1 MDDISTSSLFILLGV
16 LILLSA
22 YFSSS
27 ETGMMSINRYRL
39 KHLEN
44 EGHKGAIRV
53 RKLIDRPDRLIGLIL
68 IGNNLVNIGATTVAT
83 IISVRLYGDVWG
95 PVVVTVGL
103 TLVILIFAEV
113 TPKTLAAL
121 YPEKVS
127 FTSSFILVPLMTLFY
142 PAVWFINSITNGI
155 LALLRISP
163 LNDDGQNLSREELRT
178 VVYEAGAM
186 IPKKHQDMLVGILDL
201 EKVTAEDIM
210 VPRSDIVGID
220 INDDWKD
227 IQRQLVN
234 AQHTRVLLYRDSIDD
249 AVGFVHVR
257 DALRLLSKD
266 QFTKASLLRA
276 VREIYFT
283 PESTPLHTLMYKFQA
298 AKERIGL
305 VVDEYG
311 DIQGL
316 VTLEDILEEIIG
328 DFTTSFLPDHSKE
341 ANLQQDGSVLI
352 DGSVNVRE
360 LNKELDWNFPTEGPK
375 TLNGLILEY
384 LEDIP
389 QANISL
395 RLAGYP
401 IEIVEMKDN
410 MVKTVRVMPRLYRPE
425 GNVTS
430 RDVSSLS
437 G

>member
-1 MDDISTSSLFILLGV
+1 LEDITTSSLFIILGV

-44 EGHKGAIRV
+44 EGHKGALRV
-53 RKLIDRPDRLIGLIL
+53 QKLLQRPDRLIGLIL
-68 IGNNLVNIGATTVAT
+68 IGNNLVNIAASSIAT
-83 IISVRLYGDVWG
+83 IICMRLFGHLGLGVA
-95 PVVVTVGL
+95 TAITTLSL

-121 YPEKVS
+121 YPEKIS
-127 FTSSFILVPLMTLFY
+127 FPSSLILLPLLTLLY
-142 PAVWFINSITNGI
+142 PFVYLVNGI
-155 LALLRISP
+155 CNGLLALMRVRP
-163 LNDDGQNLSREELRT
+163 AGGGDDSNSLSREELRT
-178 VVYEAGAM
+178 VVHEAGAM

-210 VPRSDIVGID
+210 VPRSDIMAID
-220 INDDWKD
+220 INDEWKD
-227 IQRQLVN
+227 IQKQLVN
-234 AQHTRVLLYRDSIDD
+234 AQHTRVLVYRDSIDD

-341 ANLQQDGSVLI
+341 ANLQQDGSVLL
-352 DGSVNVRE
+352 DGSVNIRE
-360 LNKELDWNFPTEGPK
+360 LNKELDWQFPTEGPK

-389 QANISL
+389 EANISL

-401 IEIVEMKDN
+401 IEVLEMKDN
-410 MVKTVRVMPRLYRPE
+410 MVKTVRVIPEFYRDE
-425 GNVTS
+425 EMN
-430 RDVSSLS
+430 SSE
-437 G
+437 

>member
-1 MDDISTSSLFILLGV
+1 LEDIATSSLFIILGV

-44 EGHKGAIRV
+44 EGHKGALRV
-53 RKLIDRPDRLIGLIL
+53 QKLLQRPDRLIGLIL
-68 IGNNLVNIGATTVAT
+68 IGNNLVNIAAASIAT
-83 IISVRLYGDVWG
+83 IVCLRLFGDVWG
-95 PVVVTVGL
+95 LAIANFGL
-103 TLVILIFAEV
+103 TFVILIFAEV

-121 YPEKVS
+121 YPEKIS
-127 FTSSFILVPLMTLFY
+127 FPSSVILLPLMVILY
-142 PAVWFINSITNGI
+142 PFVYLINGICNGI
-155 LALLRISP
+155 LAIFRIKP
-163 LNDDGQNLSREELRT
+163 VNDDGKSLNREELRT
-178 VVYEAGAM
+178 VVHEAGAM
-186 IPKKHQDMLVGILDL
+186 IPKKHQEMLVGILDL

-210 VPRSDIVGID
+210 VPRSDIVAID
-220 INDDWKD
+220 INDEWKD
-227 IQRQLVN
+227 IQKQLVN

-249 AVGFVHVR
+249 AVGFVHLR
-257 DALRLLSKD
+257 DALRLLAKD
-266 QFTKASLLRA
+266 QFSKATLLRA

-341 ANLQQDGSVLI
+341 ANVQQDGSVLI
-352 DGSVNVRE
+352 DGSANIRE
-360 LNKELDWNFPTEGPK
+360 LNKELDWKFPTEGPK
-375 TLNGLILEY
+375 TINGLILEY

-389 QANISL
+389 EANISL

-401 IEIVEMKDN
+401 IEVLEMRDN
-410 MVKTVRVMPRLYRPE
+410 MVKTVRVIPEFYRSE
-425 GNVTS
+425 ETN
-430 RDVSSLS
+430 SSD
-437 G
+437 

>member
-1 MDDISTSSLFILLGV
+1 MDNITTSSLFIILGV

-53 RKLIDRPDRLIGLIL
+53 QKLLSRPDRLIGLIL
-68 IGNNLVNIGATTVAT
+68 IGNNLVNIAASSIAT
-83 IISVRLYGDVWG
+83 IICMRLFGHLGLGVA
-95 PVVVTVGL
+95 TAITTFSL
-103 TLVILIFAEV
+103 TLVVLIFAEV

-121 YPEKVS
+121 YPEKIS
-127 FTSSFILVPLMTLFY
+127 YPSSMILLPLMFVLY
-142 PAVWFINSITNGI
+142 PLVYGVNGI
-155 LALLRISP
+155 CNGLLSLFRISP
-163 LNDDGQNLSREELRT
+163 INDDGKNLSREELRT
-178 VVYEAGAM
+178 VVHEAGAL
-186 IPKKHQDMLVGILDL
+186 IPQKHQDMLVGILDL

-210 VPRSDIVGID
+210 VPRSDIMAID

-227 IQRQLVN
+227 IQKQLVN
-234 AQHTRVLLYRDSIDD
+234 AQHTRVLLFRDSVDD

-276 VREIYFT
+276 VREIYYT

-328 DFTTSFLPDHSKE
+328 DFTTSILPDHSKE

-352 DGSVNVRE
+352 DGSANIRE
-360 LNKELDWNFPTEGPK
+360 LNKELDWQFPTEGPK

-389 QANISL
+389 EANISL

-401 IEIVEMKDN
+401 IEIIEMKDN
-410 MVKTVRVMPRLYRPE
+410 MVKTIRVMPEYYRSTETDTPE
-425 GNVTS
+425 
-430 RDVSSLS
+430 
-437 G
+437 

>member
-1 MDDISTSSLFILLGV
+1 MENIATSSLFIILGV

-44 EGHKGAIRV
+44 EGHAGALRV
-53 RKLIDRPDRLIGLIL
+53 QRLLQRPDRLIGLIL
-68 IGNNLVNIGATTVAT
+68 IGNNLVNVFASIIAAQICVRLFGDLGVAIAGVALT
-83 IISVRLYGDVWG
+83 IIL
-95 PVVVTVGL
+95 
-103 TLVILIFAEV
+103 LIFAEV

-121 YPEKVS
+121 HPEKIS
-127 FTSSFILVPLMTLFY
+127 FPSSLILSPLLFIFMPIVVALN
-142 PAVWFINSITNGI
+142 WITNGI
-155 LALLRISP
+155 LALFKINP
-163 LNDDGQNLSREELRT
+163 KNINGDTLSQEELRT
-178 VVYEAGAM
+178 VVYEAGNM

-210 VPRSDIVGID
+210 VPRSDIMAID
-220 INDDWKD
+220 INDEWKD
-227 IQRQLVN
+227 IQKQLVN
-234 AQHTRVLLYRDSIDD
+234 AQHTRVLLYRDSVDD

-352 DGSVNVRE
+352 DGSANIRE
-360 LNKELDWNFPTEGPK
+360 LNKELDWQFPTEGPK

-389 QANISL
+389 EANISL

-401 IEIVEMKDN
+401 IEVLEMKDN
-410 MVKTVRVMPRLYRPE
+410 MVKTVRVIPEFYRNE
-425 GNVTS
+425 EMN
-430 RDVSSLS
+430 SSE
-437 G
+437 